1 MTDKSISRNFTNKE
15 LAIMVRVSKNLL
27 FSMEAL
33 GNFWLRYDAEDEL
46 NRWATNRN
54 WPLHSYDSDDNSD

>member
-1 MTDKSISRNFTNKE
+1 
-15 LAIMVRVSKNLL
+15 MVRVSKNLL

-33 GNFWLRYDAEDEL
+33 GNFWLRYDAEDEVFVKLFKEL